1 VDIAKQGM
9 TIIVEHARF
18 HMGTTRYSSTYCSI
32 DSGGCFGE
40 ASSSGAS
47 GGPPPVVV
55 MVVKSV
61 CEARGTLV
69 FYT

>member
-18 HMGTTRYSSTYCSI
+18 RMGTTRYSSTYCSI
-32 DSGGCFGE
+32 DSGGFFGK

-55 MVVKSV
+55 VVVMVVNSV
-61 CEARGTLV
+61 REACT
-69 FYT
+69 

>member
-18 HMGTTRYSSTYCSI
+18 RMGTTRYSSTYCSI

-47 GGPPPVVV
+47 SDGLMPVVVVVVV
-55 MVVKSV
+55 MVVNSV
-61 CEARGTLV
+61 REACT
-69 FYT
+69 